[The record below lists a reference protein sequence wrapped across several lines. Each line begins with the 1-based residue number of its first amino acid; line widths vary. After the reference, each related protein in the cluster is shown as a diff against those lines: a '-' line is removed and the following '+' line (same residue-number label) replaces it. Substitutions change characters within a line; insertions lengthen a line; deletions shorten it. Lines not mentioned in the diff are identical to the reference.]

1 MRFSDRLR
9 VWLRRERDDAAQLL
23 ADTEQRIDADLTRR
37 ERDLAASPEERLA
50 ALQDEIAGTDADLEA
65 LRERLR
71 QRPPPTDAG
80 PGPG

>member
-9 VWLRRERDDAAQLL
+9 VWLHRERDDAAQLL

-71 QRPPPTDAG
+71 QRPPPPDAR